1 MIALSC
7 TNITK
12 FYGIDCILD
21 EISFTVNT
29 GDKIGLIGIN
39 GAGKTTLMKILMGI
53 ESKDSGDIY
62 IGRDTTVGYLEQN
75 TAIDLDISAFDYCEE
90 VFKDIFEIETKMRS
104 IELLLS
110 ESDELTYKSLLDEYA
125 TLQEAF
131 DHANGYAIAS
141 KIRGILNGL
150 GFEEVDHKKP
160 INQLSGGQKSRVGV
174 ARLLLKQPEVL
185 LLDEPTNHLDIDA
198 IRWLEGYL
206 KEYNGTI
213 ILISHDRYFLDQV
226 TTKIYEI
233 EAQELTEYN
242 GNYSQFIKQKNAFY
256 EASLRQYEQQQKEVK
271 KQEELIRKFKE
282 RGTEK
287 LAKRAKSR
295 EKRLD
300 QLEFVNKPML
310 FKEHFKIDLKAG
322 VKSGKDVLM
331 VENLAKSYDAKSIFK
346 DVSFEIYRGEK
357 IGLIGPNGVGKTT
370 LFKVL
375 LNEIGR
381 DYGEVLF
388 GHHIEPGYY
397 DQELRNLNLN
407 HTILEEIHDENP
419 QLSLTQVR
427 SLLGAFLFKGDDY
440 EKKIFQLSGGEKS
453 RVSLLKLMLSTSN
466 LLFLDEPTNH
476 LDILAKETLEE
487 ALLNYDGT
495 ILTISH
501 DRYFLNKICTKIF
514 ELTHDGVNVYWGNY
528 DYYIEK
534 NLEVESLNA
543 VQAEV
548 PEITK
553 TKQKELQRKEKE
565 KRQLVKS
572 HKDAI
577 QNTENRLHSLEERL
591 HQLQMDLCEESIFSV
606 PEKAMAVQ
614 KEIEQVELE
623 IEKNYLELDELL
635 DKL

>member
-53 ESKDSGDIY
+53 ESKDGGEIF
-62 IGRDTTVGYLEQN
+62 IAKDTSVGYLEQN
-75 TAIDLDISAFDYCEE
+75 TAIDLDISAFDYCEA
-90 VFKDIFEIETKMRS
+90 VFSDLFEMEHKMRS
-104 IELLLS
+104 LEHLLA
-110 ESDELTYKSLLDEYA
+110 ESDASSYELYLDEYSK
-125 TLQEAF
+125 LQEAF
-131 DHANGYAIAS
+131 DLANGYAISS

-150 GFEEVDHKKP
+150 GFEESDHKKS

-174 ARLLLKQPEVL
+174 ARLLLKQPDIL

-198 IRWLEGYL
+198 IKWLEGYL
-206 KEYNGTI
+206 REYTGTI
-213 ILISHDRYFLDQV
+213 MLISHDRYFLDQV

-233 EAQELTEYN
+233 EAQELVEYN
-242 GNYSQFIKQKNAFY
+242 GNYSQFIKQKNAIY
-256 EASLRQYEQQQKEVK
+256 EASLHHFEQQQKEVK
-271 KQEELIRKFKE
+271 KQEELIRKFKD

-300 QLEFVNKPML
+300 HVELVNKPKL
-310 FKEHFKIDLKAG
+310 FKAHFKIDLKAG
-322 VKSGKDVLM
+322 ITSGKDVLR
-331 VENLAKSYDAKSIFK
+331 VENLCKSYDSKKVLNDI
-346 DVSFEIYRGEK
+346 SFEIYRGEK

-375 LNEIGR
+375 LEETLKDQGNIL
-381 DYGEVLF
+381 Y

-397 DQELRNLNLN
+397 DQELKNLTLE

-419 QLSLTQVR
+419 QLSLTEVR
-427 SLLGAFLFKGDDY
+427 NLLGAFLFKGDDY
-440 EKKIFQLSGGEKS
+440 EKKIDQLSGGERS

-466 LLFLDEPTNH
+466 FLYLDEPTNH
-476 LDILAKETLEE
+476 LDILAKETLED

-495 ILTISH
+495 LLTISH

-514 ELTHDGVNVYWGNY
+514 ELTASGIQVFWGNY
-528 DYYIEK
+528 DYYVEK
-534 NLEVESLNA
+534 LAESESLSTA
-543 VQAEV
+543 APVE
-548 PEITK
+548 PELTK
-553 TKQKELQRKEKE
+553 TKQKELQKKEKE
-565 KRQLVKS
+565 KRQQIKA
-572 HKDAI
+572 HKATL
-577 QNTENRLHSLEERL
+577 QNTEDLIHKLEEQL
-591 HQLQMDLCEESIFSV
+591 HNLQLKLCEESIFSV
-606 PEKAMAVQ
+606 PEKAMWVQ
-614 KEIEQVELE
+614 KEISQIELE
-623 IEKNYLELDELL
+623 IEQNYLKLEALL
-635 DKL
+635 EKL

>member
-53 ESKDSGDIY
+53 ESKDSGDIF
-62 IGRDTTVGYLEQN
+62 IGKDTTVGYLEQN

-90 VFKDIFEIETKMRS
+90 VFKDIFDIESKMRAL
-104 IELLLS
+104 EVRLG
-110 ESDELTYKSLLDEYA
+110 ESDESTYKSLLDEYSS
-125 TLQEAF
+125 LQDAF
-131 DHANGYAIAS
+131 DHANGYAISS

-150 GFEEVDHKKP
+150 GFEEVDHKRP

-174 ARLLLKQPEVL
+174 ARLLLKQPDVL

-242 GNYSQFIKQKNAFY
+242 GNYSQFIKQKNAIY
-256 EASLRQYEQQQKEVK
+256 EASLRHYEQQQKEVK
-271 KQEELIRKFKE
+271 KQEDLIRKFKE

-287 LAKRAKSR
+287 LAKRARSR

-300 QLEFVNKPML
+300 QIEFVNKPML

-331 VENLAKSYDAKSIFK
+331 VDNLAKSYDSKSVFK
-346 DVSFEIYRGEK
+346 DITFEIYRGEK

-375 LNEIGR
+375 LNEIER
-381 DYGEVLF
+381 DQGDILL
-388 GHHIEPGYY
+388 GHNIEPGYY
-397 DQELRNLNLN
+397 DQELRNLNLE

-419 QLSLTQVR
+419 ELSLTAVR
-427 SLLGAFLFKGDDY
+427 GLLGAFLFRGDDY
-440 EKKIFQLSGGEKS
+440 EKKIYQLSGGEKS

-514 ELTHDGVNVYWGNY
+514 ELTHDGIQVYWGNY

-534 NLEVESLNA
+534 NTESELA
-543 VQAEV
+543 ATGPTEV
-548 PEITK
+548 PELTK

-565 KRQLVKS
+565 KRQVVKN
-572 HKDAI
+572 HKVAI
-577 QNTENRLHSLEERL
+577 QNTENLLHSLEEKL
-591 HQLQMDLCEESIFSV
+591 HELQITLCDEAVFSV

-614 KEIEQVELE
+614 KEIEQIESE
-623 IEKNYLELDELL
+623 IEQSYLELDELL
-635 DKL
+635 EKL